1 MAGSRD
7 FFPNKNNI
15 FQDNNAPA
23 FRAHIVQEY
32 KQTNSSPGMFWPA
45 PSPDGN
51 ITENIWFLLK
61 NNYFPVI
68 PIYLSLHIVI
78 RQTNLLSHH

>member
-32 KQTNSSPGMFWPA
+32 KPTNAFPGIFWPA

-51 ITENIWFLLK
+51 IIENIWFLLK
-61 NNYFPVI
+61 NKLFTDI
-68 PIYLSLHIVI
+68 PISKTLI
-78 RQTNLLSHH
+78 T